1 MENGPPFKSEAT
13 PPSFHHFADHHF
25 ANQASLMMLPPG
37 WGQCRV
43 RTTRWPTPDR
53 KMPPSDDG
61 KMMVGKMMVRRPD
74 GHGTRVFA
82 FEPGPVRVQLL
93 WRTFSWAA
101 PSTPPGWYGHP
112 VRLTRNRDG
121 GTD

>member
-43 RTTRWPTPDR
+43 RTARSPTPDR

-74 GHGTRVFA
+74 GRTWDESFCVRGR
-82 FEPGPVRVQLL
+82 PSRGPTSVANVLL
-93 WRTFSWAA
+93 GCHFHAPWAVWA
-101 PSTPPGWYGHP
+101 C
-112 VRLTRNRDG
+112 R
-121 GTD
+121 